1 LALVMLAWL
10 IRFIFSLAVIAVVL
24 LAFGSRQTAPSPVPP
39 ADSSGALPP
48 TEPQVPRAPTR
59 EPFVERVVSRVA
71 RETQAPYPTA
81 TPLPSGAA
89 LVSIVDFG
97 YLPGVLRIQVGQTV
111 VWRNDGREEHD
122 VTGADW
128 HSGPMEPT
136 VDYRQTFGVSGTFAF
151 RCSIHPDM
159 VGTLIVEE

>member
-1 LALVMLAWL
+1 MVAWL
-10 IRFIFSLAVIAVVL
+10 IRFFLGLAVVAVIVL
-24 LAFGSRQTAPSPVPP
+24 AIGSRQTPPSP
-39 ADSSGALPP
+39 ASAAGSGGLAPP
-48 TEPQVPRAPTR
+48 TEVPVATGPTR

-71 RETQAPYPTA
+71 RETQAPYPTS
-81 TPLPSGAA
+81 TPLPNGAA

-97 YLPGVLRIQVGQTV
+97 YLPGVVRIHVGQTV

-136 VDYRQTFGVSGTFAF
+136 VNYRQTFGVPGEFRF

-159 VGTLIVEE
+159 VGTLIVE